1 MKTVG
6 KHIRTLRQNKALFI
20 RQVAS
25 ALDMDQAILS
35 KIERGERQATRQ
47 QIDAISNFF
56 NIQNNEL
63 LIAWLSDKVYYQ
75 LKDEKVAQE
84 VLKAAEHKILYESK
98 K

>member
-6 KHIRTLRQNKALFI
+6 THIRTLRQNKALFL

-35 KIERGERQATRQ
+35 KIERGERRATRQ
-47 QIDAISNFF
+47 QIDAISHFF

-75 LKDEKVAQE
+75 LKDEEVAQE
-84 VLKAAEHKILYESK
+84 VLKAAEHKILYK
-98 K
+98 N